1 MSFSENDLVAMMKN
15 DSQEAFFIFYR
26 KYLPVVE
33 DFAFSLV
40 KDRDISR
47 EIAQNVFIK
56 IWDRRKKLDDVES
69 LRSYLFR
76 MTRNAVYDYSRSCRG
91 ITVGIDDVAGSIDLS
106 EFVIDEDS
114 SESIDSRNLL
124 VKVLIEMDAL
134 PEKCRRVF
142 IMSRMLGM
150 KNREIADSLG
160 VSVKTVEY
168 HISSALATLRK
179 NIDLGLG

>member
-76 MTRNAVYDYSRSCRG
+76 MTRNAVYDYFRSCRG
-91 ITVGIDDVAGSIDLS
+91 MTVGLDDVAGSIDLS
-106 EFVIDEDS
+106 EFVVDEDS

-168 HISSALATLRK
+168 HISNALATLRK